1 MANWNMASWTNYA
14 VKIKLYILLASVTF
28 QDNGKEYVSVKV
40 EYIEKEL
47 EFGNSGIYIAYKN
60 EVQINLEPP

>member
-1 MANWNMASWTNYA
+1 
-14 VKIKLYILLASVTF
+14 LLASVTF